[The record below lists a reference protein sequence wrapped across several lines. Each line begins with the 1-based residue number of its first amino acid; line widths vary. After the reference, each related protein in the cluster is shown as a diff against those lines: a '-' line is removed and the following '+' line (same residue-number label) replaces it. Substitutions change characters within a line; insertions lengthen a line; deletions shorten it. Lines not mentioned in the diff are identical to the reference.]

1 MKTLR
6 MKNSSLGVKI
16 TIIGF
21 TLLFL
26 ANAIFNLYPVYMAIM
41 NAFKTVEEYGE
52 SILAIPIEWHPE
64 NLLKPF
70 TAFEDAIG
78 YSYMTMLGNTL
89 WIMVVNTAAE
99 LLSSF
104 IFAYALAKF
113 RFPGSEFLY
122 WLVILTQTIPI
133 MGAGAAG
140 YKLRVALN
148 MINNPALIWLS
159 WLSAFDFT
167 FIMFYG
173 VLKGVS
179 KSYSEAAKMDGAS
192 NLFVMFNVILPQVW
206 PVVLANAITAAMGIW
221 NNYSISMVYLRL
233 YPTLGYGMYLF
244 DYNGQ
249 GVYLIDG
256 GRPVYFAAA
265 MWSALPMI
273 CLYGASQNL
282 ILKNMSVGG
291 LKG

>member
-6 MKNSSLGVKI
+6 MKNSSTGVKI

-21 TLLFL
+21 TILFL
-26 ANAIFNLYPVYMAIM
+26 LNAFYNLYPVYMAIM
-41 NAFKTVEEYGE
+41 NAFKTPDEYIE
-52 SILAIPIEWHPE
+52 SIVALPQVWHFE
-64 NLLKPF
+64 NMLKPF
-70 TAFEDAIG
+70 EEFETGIG
-78 YSYMTMLGNTL
+78 YSYFTLLGNTL
-89 WIMVVNTAAE
+89 WILVVNTTAE
-99 LLSSF
+99 LVSSF

-140 YKLRVALN
+140 FKLRVALN
-148 MINNPALIWLS
+148 MINNPSLIWLS

-167 FIMFYG
+167 FIIFYG

-179 KSYSEAAKMDGAS
+179 SSYSEAAKMDGAS
-192 NLFVMFNVILPQVW
+192 NIYIMCNVIMPQVW
-206 PVVLANAITAAMGIW
+206 PVILANAITAAMGIW
-221 NNYSISMVYLRL
+221 NNYSISMIYLRK
-233 YPTLGYGMYLF
+233 YPTLGYGMYLMDF
-244 DYNGQ
+244 EGV
-249 GVYLIDG
+249 GVYLMEG
-256 GRPVYFAAA
+256 QRPVYFAAA